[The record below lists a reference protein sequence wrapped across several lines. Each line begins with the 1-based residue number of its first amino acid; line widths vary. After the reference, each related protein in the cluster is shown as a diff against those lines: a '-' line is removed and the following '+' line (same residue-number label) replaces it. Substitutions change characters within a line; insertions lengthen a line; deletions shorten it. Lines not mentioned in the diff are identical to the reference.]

1 MGVEENVIGE
11 LKLIAWR
18 ILAGGYYY
26 SGMPRVRHRGWVAIL
41 TYHRVV
47 SESLAREEHIQ
58 PGMYVLDRSFEDHMA
73 YLKKQFTILPIER
86 LVEMRQTGRL
96 EQEKSYCV
104 VTFDD
109 GWRDNYQYAFPL
121 LKKYG
126 IPATVFLA
134 TDYIGTSKW
143 FWPDRLAFLIGHA
156 CVNRTVNAAQKAVTT
171 VIEEIPEIG
180 AEATNRLLAR
190 CNSKSQLDA
199 DTLIEWCKDLNPEL
213 IARFVE
219 RLGRALRVDLPQKRV
234 LLNWDEVREMA
245 SHGVTFGSHSC
256 THRIM
261 TRVAPLEAERELTGS
276 WQAILQQGIKPVPVF
291 CYPNGNCNQELKEL
305 TRKSGYLAALGCKTG
320 LVGDRP
326 DDPFDLKRVGLHQD
340 ISSSVSHFA
349 LALSGLR

>member
-1 MGVEENVIGE
+1 MIEE
-11 LKLIAWR
+11 LKLTAWR

-26 SGMPRVRHRGWVAIL
+26 SGMPRIRHRGRVAIL

-47 SESLAREEHIQ
+47 PESLVREEHIQ
-58 PGMYVLDRSFEDHMA
+58 PGMYVLDRAFEDHMA

-96 EQEKSYCV
+96 EQGRSYCA

-126 IPATVFLA
+126 VPATVFLA
-134 TDYIGTSKW
+134 TDYIGTANW
-143 FWPDRLAFLIGHA
+143 FWPDRLAWLIGQA
-156 CVNRTVNAAQKAVTT
+156 RGNRTEDAAQEAINT
-171 VIEEIPEIG
+171 VIREIPEIG
-180 AEATNRLLAR
+180 VETTNRWLAR
-190 CNSKSQLDA
+190 CNAKSRLDA
-199 DTLIEWCKDLNPEL
+199 DTLIEWCKDLDPQL

-219 RLGRALRVDLPQKRV
+219 RLGRALRIDPPQKRL

-245 SHGVTFGSHSC
+245 SHGITFGSHSC

-261 TRVAPLEAERELTGS
+261 TKVSLLEAERELTGS
-276 WQAILQQGIKPVPVF
+276 WQAMLQQGIKPAPVF
-291 CYPNGNCNQELKEL
+291 CFPNGNCNQELKNSA
-305 TRKSGYLAALGCKTG
+305 RKSGYLAAVGCTTG
-320 LVGDRP
+320 LVGDGS
-326 DDPFDLKRVGLHQD
+326 DDLFDLKRIGFHQD
-340 ISSSVSHFA
+340 ISSSVTHFV